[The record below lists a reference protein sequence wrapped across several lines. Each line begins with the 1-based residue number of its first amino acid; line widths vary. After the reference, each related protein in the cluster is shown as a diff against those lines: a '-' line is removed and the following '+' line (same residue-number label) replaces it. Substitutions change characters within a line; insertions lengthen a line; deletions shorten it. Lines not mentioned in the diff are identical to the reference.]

1 MKRVVL
7 DTNIFVSM
15 ALGGQVGKINDEWRA
30 GKFILVVSEDI
41 VSEYLDVLQRPKLHL
56 KSRTIATIINRIYR
70 KAEFVTPKE
79 QVGAIQV
86 DPTDNK
92 FIEAA
97 IVEKADYIVSGDKH
111 LLELK
116 NFRSIPIITAHEFLD
131 QLEADEQRAEPKT
144 S

>member
-56 KSRTIATIINRIYR
+56 KSRIIAAIVNRVYR
-70 KAEFVTPKE
+70 KAEFVTPEEKIF
-79 QVGAIQV
+79 VVLA
-86 DPTDNK
+86 DTTDNK
-92 FIEAA
+92 FVEAA
-97 IVEKADYIVSGDKH
+97 IKGKTDYIVSGDKH

-116 NFRSIPIITAHEFLD
+116 EYKSIPIITAREFID
-131 QLEADEQRAEPKT
+131 ILEVE
-144 S
+144 

>member
-30 GKFILVVSEDI
+30 GKFILVVSDEI

-56 KSRTIATIINRIYR
+56 KSRTIAAIVNRVYR
-70 KAEFVTPKE
+70 KAEFVAPEEKIFVVLADTS
-79 QVGAIQV
+79 
-86 DPTDNK
+86 DNK

-97 IVEKADYIVSGDKH
+97 IMGNTDYIVSGDKH
-111 LLELK
+111 LLDIKEYK
-116 NFRSIPIITAHEFLD
+116 SIPIITARKFID
-131 QLEADEQRAEPKT
+131 ILEAE
-144 S
+144 